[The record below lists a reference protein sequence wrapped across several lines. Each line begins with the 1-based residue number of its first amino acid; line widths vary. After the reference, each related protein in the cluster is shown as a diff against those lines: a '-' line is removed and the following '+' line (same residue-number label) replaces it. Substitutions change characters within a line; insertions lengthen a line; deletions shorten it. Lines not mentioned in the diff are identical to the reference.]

1 MFEGLWGLISLGLT
15 LVVGGLAFSF
25 SREFVR
31 RRLRFVDAVRH
42 PALPWIVGGVVILL
56 ASPIAALLPL
66 VTATTAAVA
75 GLATGFGT
83 ASGVKALKRGE

>member
-1 MFEGLWGLISLGLT
+1 MFEGVWSFLGFAVT
-15 LVVGGLAFSF
+15 LVAGIGAFTL

-31 RRLRFVDAVRH
+31 RRLRFVDAVKH
-42 PALPWIVGGVVILL
+42 PAVPWIVGGGVLLL

-66 VTATTAAVA
+66 VTVTTAAVA
-75 GLATGFGT
+75 GVATGFGT

>member
-1 MFEGLWGLISLGLT
+1 MFEGVWSFFSFAVT
-15 LVVGGLAFSF
+15 LVAGIGAFTLA
-25 SREFVR
+25 REFVR

-42 PALPWIVGGVVILL
+42 PAVPWMVGGGVLLL

-66 VTATTAAVA
+66 VTVTTAAVA
-75 GLATGFGT
+75 GVATGMGT